1 MQNFLSLDRVEPKK
15 RLVGERVKDFKE
27 VYELFDKAEARSQAE
42 RCVQCG
48 DPYCSNKCPLHNFI
62 PQWLKSLAEFDL
74 SLAFKLSNES
84 SPFPEIM
91 GRVCPQD
98 VLCEGDCTLNDG
110 HGAITIGSIEK
121 YITEKGFENGLT
133 IDFPKQKLGKSV
145 AVIGSGPAGL
155 SLATYLLRAGIDV
168 TIYERASRAG
178 GLLTYGIP
186 GFKLDKSVIERR
198 TNLLK
203 KGGLNLKTNIEVGKD
218 ISFEDLRKN
227 NDAVFIGI
235 GSTKPKK
242 ANIPNENSERVY
254 MAMEFLTSVQQ
265 KLFNEKRSREIN
277 VRECD
282 VIVVGGGDTAMDC
295 IRTAIRE
302 GANSVTC
309 HYRRDSHNMPGSY
322 KEYRNTVE
330 EGAEFEF
337 HSSPKSVVID
347 ENNKVLGLNFAK
359 TTLTQADGNKGRQQV
374 IEVKNS
380 ERFCKAD
387 VIIFALGF
395 EPEVPKFLEEN
406 GIKTNSWGGIVT
418 SSNGETSISGVYAGG
433 DATRGADLVV
443 RATYDGREI
452 AKNIINSF
460 IN

>member
-1 MQNFLSLDRVEPKK
+1 
-15 RLVGERVKDFKE
+15 
-27 VYELFDKAEARSQAE
+27 
-42 RCVQCG
+42 
-48 DPYCSNKCPLHNFI
+48 
-62 PQWLKSLAEFDL
+62 
-74 SLAFKLSNES
+74 
-84 SPFPEIM
+84 M

-98 VLCEGDCTLNDG
+98 VLCEGDCTLNHR

-186 GFKLDKSVIERR
+186 GFKLDKNVIERR

-265 KLFNEKRSREIN
+265 KLFNEEISREIN

-322 KEYRNTVE
+322 KEYRNAVE

-337 HSSPKSVVID
+337 YSSPKSVVID

-374 IEVKNS
+374 IEIENS

-433 DATRGADLVV
+433 DVTRGADLVV

-460 IN
+460 IK

>member
-1 MQNFLSLDRVEPKK
+1 
-15 RLVGERVKDFKE
+15 
-27 VYELFDKAEARSQAE
+27 
-42 RCVQCG
+42 
-48 DPYCSNKCPLHNFI
+48 
-62 PQWLKSLAEFDL
+62 
-74 SLAFKLSNES
+74 
-84 SPFPEIM
+84 
-91 GRVCPQD
+91 
-98 VLCEGDCTLNDG
+98 
-110 HGAITIGSIEK
+110 
-121 YITEKGFENGLT
+121 
-133 IDFPKQKLGKSV
+133 
-145 AVIGSGPAGL
+145 
-155 SLATYLLRAGIDV
+155 
-168 TIYERASRAG
+168 
-178 GLLTYGIP
+178 
-186 GFKLDKSVIERR
+186 
-198 TNLLK
+198 
-203 KGGLNLKTNIEVGKD
+203 
-218 ISFEDLRKN
+218 
-227 NDAVFIGI
+227 
-235 GSTKPKK
+235 
-242 ANIPNENSERVY
+242 
-254 MAMEFLTSVQQ
+254 MEFLTSVQQ
-265 KLFNEKRSREIN
+265 KLFNEEISREIN

-322 KEYRNTVE
+322 KEYRNAVE

-337 HSSPKSVVID
+337 YSSPKSVVID

-374 IEVKNS
+374 IEIENS

-433 DATRGADLVV
+433 DVTRGADLVV

-460 IN
+460 IK

>member
-374 IEVKNS
+374 IEVENS